1 MSNQFDI
8 LRHKLDEFIKKYYKN
23 ELLKGALYAAI
34 IVLSFFIFS
43 VVAEYFGRFETGVR
57 TILFYSLVAVF
68 LFVLAKF
75 FILPLSKLYK
85 WSKTISYEQAAKIL
99 SGHFSQ
105 IQDKLINALQLQNIS
120 QQQNELLLA
129 SINQKVEELKPL
141 PFVTAVDFRENIKYA
156 RYLAFI
162 LLFLLFAWMIFPQ
175 VVRDSAN
182 RILHH
187 QTYFAPPLPYHFNIT
202 NKDLKVAQNEDFL
215 LNVEMEGSVIPE
227 EVYVEMGDSKIK
239 LKKEDKIHF
248 SYLFKN
254 VNQNTEFYLKT
265 DEVSSEKHTLLALP
279 KALVKGMEIILEYPS
294 YLHKPTEKIKNTG
307 DLALPEG
314 TKVKWSFN
322 TENTDFIA
330 LSFADS
336 VYRLNKSNDDKFSFT
351 KKIRD
356 TQQYKMSVSNTLLSS
371 PSIATYFINVQKDAY
386 PEIKV
391 ENIEDTLEMNKIFSV
406 GYIADDYG
414 LSRLT
419 FNYRKTGEDGAE
431 QKSFQV
437 KDIKVNSSLQEQEF
451 NHFTDL
457 KALDLKPG
465 EAIEYYFEV
474 WDNDGVNGR
483 KSAKTALKSFQIP
496 SLRDVEASVQSKQN
510 DVIDKLKSAAKE
522 ADQLQKEYEEIKNDL
537 LNKKD
542 LDWSDKKKLKEFLK
556 KQDAFSEKVDQLK
569 EENKNINEQK
579 DEFFEQS
586 EELMKKQE
594 QLQNLMDQLLPEEMK
609 QQFEE
614 LQKLMEEMSK
624 EKTEELLEKINM
636 NNKEAEKELD
646 RTLEIFKQIE
656 FEEKLENTINQL
668 DKLSEKQKQLSEETK
683 NADKQKQEELLK
695 KQNELNKEFENV
707 KKDIEDLKDKN
718 AKLEYPKL
726 FNDPQEKK
734 NETENEMNKA
744 QENLEQKK
752 NKNASQNQKNA
763 SDKMKEM
770 SEQLSAMKEKEEKE
784 QQAEDMNSLRQIL
797 ENLLYLS
804 FEQEK
809 IMNNFKQTYPQDPK
823 YVDLTK
829 QQHKLKNDARIIED
843 SLLALSKRQ
852 VQLKSV
858 INKEIGMINANLDE
872 AVALLAERRTNEANE
887 KQHYVMTSSN
897 NLALMLDESLQQMQ
911 QQMAQKMFG
920 SKKCQKPGDGPPSI
934 STLKK
939 MQEQMN
945 QQMKEMKDGTSKG
958 GKSGKDGENGE
969 SGEKKKLA
977 KLAAQ
982 QAAIRQHLQQLN
994 QKLNKEGKGGGTGGN
1009 GDLDKI
1015 SEMMR
1020 KTEAEIVNDK
1030 VTQETILRQK
1040 EILTRMLEAEK
1051 AIKEREFDKER
1062 ESKQGKESEKGN
1074 LKYFKEYKWFKK
1086 NESELLKTVPPSLN
1100 NFYKKKVNEY
1110 FNTLNE

>member
-8 LRHKLDEFIKKYYKN
+8 LRLKLDEFIKKYYKN
-23 ELLKGALYAAI
+23 QLLKGALYTGI
-34 IVLSFFIFS
+34 IVFSFFLFTI
-43 VVAEYFGRFETGVR
+43 VAEYFGRFETGAR
-57 TILFYSLVAVF
+57 TFLFYSLIGVFVFVAT
-68 LFVLAKF
+68 KF
-75 FILPLSKLYK
+75 FIFPLAKLYK
-85 WSKTISYEQAAKIL
+85 WSQTISYEQAAKIL

-105 IQDKLINALQLQNIS
+105 IQDKLINALQLQEIS
-120 QQQNELLLA
+120 QQQNELILA

-141 PFVTAVDFRENIKYA
+141 PFVTAVNFRENIKYA
-156 RYLAFI
+156 RYLGFI
-162 LLFLLFAWMIFPQ
+162 LLFFLFAWMVFPQ
-175 VVRDSAN
+175 VVRDSAS

-187 QTYFAPPLPYHFNIT
+187 QTHFAPPLPYHFNIS
-202 NKDLKVAQNEDFL
+202 NKELKVAQNEDFL
-215 LNVEMEGSVIPE
+215 LSVEIEGELIPE
-227 EVYVEMGDSKIK
+227 AVYVETAGGKVK

-248 SYLFKN
+248 NYLFKN

-279 KALVKGMEIILEYPS
+279 KALVTGMSIVLDYPA
-294 YLHKPTEKIKNTG
+294 YLHKPSETIKNTG
-307 DLALPEG
+307 DLAIPEG
-314 TKVKWSFN
+314 TRVKWLFN
-322 TENTDFIA
+322 TKNTDQLT

-336 VYRLNKSNDDKFSFT
+336 LYSPEKGSEEIFSFSR
-351 KKIRD
+351 KIRD
-356 TQQYKMSVSNTLLSS
+356 TEQYKLSVSNKKLST
-371 PSIATYFINVQKDAY
+371 PDVTAYFINVQKDAY
-386 PEIKV
+386 PEIKA

-419 FNYRKTGEDGAE
+419 FNYHKISEDGAE
-431 QKSFQV
+431 EKAFQI
-437 KDIKVNSSLQEQEF
+437 KDIKINSALTEQEF

-457 KALDLKPG
+457 KVLNLKPG

-474 WDNDGVNGR
+474 WDNDGVNGK

-496 SLRDVEASVQSKQN
+496 SIRDIEASVQSKQN
-510 DVIDKLKSAAKE
+510 DMIDKLQNAAKE
-522 ADQLQKEYEEIKNDL
+522 ADQLQKEYDEIRNEL

-542 LDWSDKKKLKEFLK
+542 LEWSDKKKLKEFLK
-556 KQDAFSEKVDQLK
+556 KQDSFSEKVDQLK
-569 EENKNINEQK
+569 EQNKNINEQK
-579 DEFFEQS
+579 DEFFDPS
-586 EELMKKQE
+586 EELMQKQE

-609 QQFEE
+609 KQFEE

-656 FEEKLENTINQL
+656 FEQKLENAINQL
-668 DKLSEKQKQLSEETK
+668 DKLSEEQKKLSEETK

-695 KQNELNKEFENV
+695 KQEELNKEFENI
-707 KKDIEDLKDKN
+707 KKDIEDLKKKN
-718 AKLEYPKL
+718 SELEYPKL
-726 FNDPQEKK
+726 FNDP
-734 NETENEMNKA
+734 
-744 QENLEQKK
+744 EQKK
-752 NKNASQNQKNA
+752 SEIQNEMKKAGDNIQQNKNKPASENQKNA
-763 SDKMKEM
+763 SDKMKEI
-770 SEQLSAMKEKEEKE
+770 SQELSAMKEKEEKE

-823 YVDLTK
+823 YVQLTK
-829 QQHKLKNDARIIED
+829 EQHKLKNDARIIED

-852 VQLKSV
+852 AQLKSI
-858 INKEIGMINANLDE
+858 INKEIGMINMNLNE
-872 AVALLAERRTNEANE
+872 AVALLAERRTGEANE

-945 QQMKEMKDGTSKG
+945 QQMKDMKDGMDKG
-958 GKSGKDGENGE
+958 GKSGKEGENGE

-994 QKLNKEGKGGGTGGN
+994 QKLNKEGKGGGGA

-1015 SEMMR
+1015 GEMMR

-1030 VTQETILRQK
+1030 VTRETILRQK
-1040 EILTRMLEAEK
+1040 EILTRLLEAEK

-1062 ESKQGKESEKGN
+1062 ESKEGKEDRKGN
-1074 LKYFKEYKWFKK
+1074 LKYFNEYKWFKK
-1086 NESELLKTVPPSLN
+1086 KESELLKTVPPSLN
-1100 NFYKKKVNEY
+1100 IFYKKKVNEY

>member
-1 MSNQFDI
+1 MNNQFDI
-8 LRHKLDEFIKKYYKN
+8 LRLKLDEFIKKYYKN
-23 ELLKGALYAAI
+23 QLLKGALYAAI
-34 IVLSFFIFS
+34 IVLSFFLFT
-43 VVAEYFGRFETGVR
+43 VVAEHFGRFETGVR
-57 TILFYSLVAVF
+57 TFLFYSLLGVS
-68 LFVLAKF
+68 LFVFAKF
-75 FILPLSKLYK
+75 FVLPLSKLYK
-85 WSKTISYEQAAKIL
+85 WSKTISYEQAAKML
-99 SGHFSQ
+99 SGHFKQ

-129 SINQKVEELKPL
+129 SINQKVEELSPL
-141 PFVTAVDFRENIKYA
+141 PFSSAVDFRENIKYA

-162 LLFLLFAWMIFPQ
+162 FLFFILGWMVFPQ

-187 QTYFAPPLPYHFNIT
+187 QTYFAAPLPYHFNIV
-202 NKDLKVAQNEDFL
+202 NKELKVAQNEDFQ
-215 LNVEMEGSVIPE
+215 LNIIVEGSVIPE
-227 EVYVEMGDSKIK
+227 EVYVEMAGSTIK
-239 LKKEDKIHF
+239 LQKADKIHF

-254 VNQNTEFYLKT
+254 VNQNTEFILKT
-265 DEVSSEKHTLLALP
+265 DEVTSEKHTLLALP
-279 KALVKGMEIILEYPS
+279 KALVTEMEILLNYPP
-294 YLHKPTEKIKNTG
+294 YLHKPAETIKNTG
-307 DLALPEG
+307 DLAIPEG
-314 TKVKWSFN
+314 TKVSWNFN
-322 TENTDFIA
+322 TKNTDAVA
-330 LSFADS
+330 LTFADS
-336 VYRLNKSNDDKFSFT
+336 VYRLKQEDDVFSFS
-351 KKIRD
+351 KKIVE
-356 TQQYKMSVSNTLLSS
+356 TQQYVMKASNKMLDNSESTS
-371 PSIATYFINVQKDAY
+371 YFINVQKDAY

-391 ENIEDTLEMNKIFSV
+391 ENVEDTLELNKIFSV
-406 GYIADDYG
+406 GFIADDYG

-419 FNYRKTGEDGAE
+419 FNYHKIEVDGSAP
-431 QKSFQV
+431 KSFQV
-437 KDIKVNSSLQEQEF
+437 KEIKINSVLQEQEF
-451 NHFTDL
+451 NHFTNL

-465 EAIEYYFEV
+465 ESIEYYFEV

-483 KSAKTALKSFQIP
+483 KSAKSALSSFQMP
-496 SLRDVEASVQSKQN
+496 SVSDVEESVQSKQN
-510 DVIDKLKSAAKE
+510 DMIDKLQSAAKE
-522 ADQLQKEYEEIKNDL
+522 ADQLQKEYEEIKNEL

-542 LDWSDKKKLKEFLK
+542 LEWSDKKKLKEFLK

-579 DEFFEQS
+579 DAFFEQS

-594 QLQNLMDQLLPEEMK
+594 QLQKLMDQLLPEEMK
-609 QQFEE
+609 EQFEE
-614 LQKLMEEMSK
+614 LKKLMDEMSK

-656 FEEKLENTINQL
+656 FEEKLESTINQL
-668 DKLSEKQKQLSEETK
+668 DKLSQEQKKLSEETK
-683 NADKQKQEELLK
+683 DADKKKQEELMK
-695 KQNELNKEFENV
+695 KQEELNKEFENV

-718 AKLEYPKL
+718 SKLEYPKL

-734 NETENEMNKA
+734 NEVQDEMKKA
-744 QENLEQKK
+744 GDNLQQNK
-752 NKNASQNQKNA
+752 NKPASENQKNA
-763 SDKMKEM
+763 SEKMQEM
-770 SEQLSAMKEKEEKE
+770 SKELSAMKEKEEKQ
-784 QQAEDMNSLRQIL
+784 QQAEDMNAMRQIL

-809 IMNNFKQTYPQDPK
+809 LMNSFKKTYPQDPK
-823 YVDLTK
+823 YVQLTK
-829 QQHKLKNDARIIED
+829 EQHKLKNDAKIIED

-852 VQLKSV
+852 VLLQSIV
-858 INKEIGMINANLDE
+858 NKEIGMINQNLQE
-872 AVALLAERRTNEANE
+872 AVALLAERRTSEANE

-920 SKKCQKPGDGPPSI
+920 SKKCDKPGNGPPSI

-939 MQEQMN
+939 MQ
-945 QQMKEMKDGTSKG
+945 QQMSKQMQDMKDGKDKG
-958 GKSGKDGENGE
+958 GKSGKDGEKGE
-969 SGEKKKLA
+969 SGEKKNLA

-994 QKLNKEGKGGGTGGN
+994 QQLNKDGKGGAGGN

-1015 SEMMR
+1015 GEMMR

-1030 VTQETILRQK
+1030 VTQETIMRQK

-1062 ESKQGKESEKGN
+1062 ESKEGKESEKGN
-1074 LKYFKEYKWFKK
+1074 LKYFKEYKWIKK
-1086 NESELLKTVPPSLN
+1086 KESELLKTVPPSLN

>member
-1 MSNQFDI
+1 MR
-8 LRHKLDEFIKKYYKN
+8 LKLDEFIKKYYKN
-23 ELLKGALYAAI
+23 QLLKGALYAGI
-34 IVLSFFIFS
+34 IVLSFFLFT
-43 VVAEYFGRFETGVR
+43 VVVEHFGRFETGTR
-57 TILFYSLVAVF
+57 TFLFYSLVGVL
-68 LFVLAKF
+68 LFVSAKF
-75 FILPLSKLYK
+75 FVLPLAKLYR
-85 WSKTISYEQAAKIL
+85 WSKTISYEEAAKIL

-129 SINQKVEELKPL
+129 SINQKVEELRPL
-141 PFVTAVDFRENIKYA
+141 PFATAVNFRENIKYA
-156 RYLAFI
+156 RYLALIF
-162 LLFLLFAWMIFPQ
+162 LFFLLGWIVFPQ
-175 VVRDSAN
+175 VVRDSAS

-202 NKDLKVAQNEDFL
+202 NKELKVAQNEDFL
-215 LNVEMEGSVIPE
+215 LNIAIEGSLIPE
-227 EVYVEMGDSKIK
+227 EVYVEMAGNRVK

-265 DEVSSEKHTLLALP
+265 EEVSSEKHTLLALP
-279 KALVKGMEIILEYPS
+279 KALVTEMKIVLDYPT
-294 YLHKPTEKIKNTG
+294 YLHKPSETIKNTG
-307 DLALPEG
+307 DLAIPEG
-314 TKVKWSFN
+314 TKVRWSFN
-322 TENTDFIA
+322 TKNTDVVA
-330 LSFADS
+330 LSFLDS
-336 VYRLNKSNDDKFSFT
+336 VYRLQKTNEVFSFS
-351 KKIRD
+351 KKIHE
-356 TQQYKMSVSNTLLSS
+356 TQQYKMSVSNTMLSN
-371 PSIATYFINVQKDAY
+371 AGVTNYFINVQKDAY

-406 GYIADDYG
+406 GYVADDYG

-419 FNYRKTGEDGAE
+419 FNYHKISEDGSAP
-431 QKSFQV
+431 KSFQS
-437 KDIKVNSSLQEQEF
+437 KEIKINSSLQEQEF

-457 KALDLKPG
+457 KVLDLKPG

-474 WDNDGVNGR
+474 WDNDGVNGK
-483 KSAKTALKSFQIP
+483 KSAKTALKSFQVP
-496 SLRDVEASVQSKQN
+496 SIRDIEASVQSKQN
-510 DVIDKLKSAAKE
+510 NIIDKLQSAAKE
-522 ADQLQKEYEEIKNDL
+522 ADQLQKEYQEIKNEL
-537 LNKKD
+537 LNKKE

-556 KQDAFSEKVDQLK
+556 KQDSFSEKVDQLK
-569 EENKNINEQK
+569 EENKNVNEQK
-579 DEFFEQS
+579 EEFFEQS

-609 QQFEE
+609 KQFEE

-646 RTLEIFKQIE
+646 RTLEIFKQME
-656 FEEKLENTINQL
+656 FEQKLENTINQL
-668 DKLSEKQKQLSEETK
+668 DKLSEEQKKLSEETK

-695 KQNELNKEFENV
+695 KQEELNKEFENV

-718 AKLEYPKL
+718 SKLEYPKL

-734 NETENEMNKA
+734 NEVQNEMKKAGENIQQNKNKPA
-744 QENLEQKK
+744 SENQKK
-752 NKNASQNQKNA
+752 AA
-763 SDKMKEM
+763 EKMQEM
-770 SEQLSAMKEKEEKE
+770 SQELSDMKEKEEKQ
-784 QQAEDMNSLRQIL
+784 QQAEDMNTMRQIL

-809 IMNNFKQTYPQDPK
+809 IMNSFKQTYPQDPK
-823 YVDLTK
+823 YVQLTK
-829 QQHKLKNDARIIED
+829 DQHKLKNDARIIED

-852 VQLKSV
+852 VQLQSV
-858 INKEIGMINANLDE
+858 INKEIGMINNSLEE
-872 AVALLAERRTNEANE
+872 AVALLAERKTSEANE

-920 SKKCQKPGDGPPSI
+920 SKKCEKPGNGPPSI

-945 QQMKEMKDGTSKG
+945 QQMKEMKDGMEKG
-958 GKSGKDGENGE
+958 GKSGKEGDKGE
-969 SGEKKKLA
+969 SGEKKNLA

-994 QKLNKEGKGGGTGGN
+994 QKLNKDGKGGAGGN

-1015 SEMMR
+1015 GEMMR

-1030 VTQETILRQK
+1030 VTQETIMRQK

-1062 ESKQGKESEKGN
+1062 ESKEGKESEKGN
-1074 LKYFKEYKWFKK
+1074 LKYFKEYKWIKK
-1086 NESELLKTVPPSLN
+1086 KESELLKTVPPSLN